1 MTLNFK
7 SWAVA
12 WGGRGYGAGD
22 TFLRPYFWNSIKMV
36 VPAVVLSTFI
46 GAMTGYVLTK
56 WRFKGDSWIFLFLL
70 FGCFIPFQAIL
81 LPMARTLGV
90 LGISNS
96 ILGLVLVH
104 TVYGIP
110 FTTLFFRNYYVSIP
124 SELIKAAR
132 IDGAGFFKIFFKI
145 LLPISA
151 PIIVVT
157 VIWQFTQIWND
168 FLFGAT
174 FSFGKAAP
182 IQVALNNMVLSS
194 TSVKEY
200 NVDMASA
207 IIAGIPTLIVYVL
220 AGKYFHKRIN
230 FRSSERIIMK
240 TLKIEDLSK
249 NFGST
254 EVLKKINLEIDEGN
268 FLVLLGPSGCGK
280 STLLNII
287 AGLETINE
295 GNVYIDDYNVSKV
308 EPKDRNI
315 AMVFQSY
322 ALYPSMNVKENMV
335 FGLKQAK
342 TSKEKIEEQ
351 LKKVSTFLQVDELLN
366 RKPSQLSGGQRQRVA
381 IGRAL
386 VREPRIFLFDEPLSN
401 LDAKLRVEMRREI
414 KKLHQRLKTTVVYV
428 THDQTEAMS
437 LGTKIAIM
445 NHGVI
450 QQNDTPEIIYHKPS
464 NTFVADFIGSPSM
477 NLIKGNLIQNSKKI
491 SFVAE
496 GSDNSIQIPMND
508 YNFDKKIEFNNKE
521 VYFGIRPEHIHFKKS
536 NENDFEVKLR
546 ADLSEY
552 IGHEQIVTFNYSNQE
567 ILAKFASTIKIEMNK
582 EMSLYFDLSHISL
595 FDKSSKERI

>member
-1 MTLNFK
+1 
-7 SWAVA
+7 
-12 WGGRGYGAGD
+12 
-22 TFLRPYFWNSIKMV
+22 
-36 VPAVVLSTFI
+36 
-46 GAMTGYVLTK
+46 
-56 WRFKGDSWIFLFLL
+56 
-70 FGCFIPFQAIL
+70 
-81 LPMARTLGV
+81 
-90 LGISNS
+90 
-96 ILGLVLVH
+96 
-104 TVYGIP
+104 
-110 FTTLFFRNYYVSIP
+110 
-124 SELIKAAR
+124 
-132 IDGAGFFKIFFKI
+132 
-145 LLPISA
+145 
-151 PIIVVT
+151 
-157 VIWQFTQIWND
+157 
-168 FLFGAT
+168 
-174 FSFGKAAP
+174 
-182 IQVALNNMVLSS
+182 
-194 TSVKEY
+194 
-200 NVDMASA
+200 
-207 IIAGIPTLIVYVL
+207 
-220 AGKYFHKRIN
+220 
-230 FRSSERIIMK
+230 MK

-249 NFGST
+249 NFGTT
-254 EVLKKINLEIDEGN
+254 EVLKKINLDIDEGN

-322 ALYPSMNVKENMV
+322 ALYPSMNVKENMI

-351 LKKVSTFLQVDELLN
+351 LKKVSSFLKVDELLN

-414 KKLHQRLKTTVVYV
+414 KKLHQTLKTTVVYV

-437 LGTKIAIM
+437 LGTRIAIM

-450 QQNDTPEIIYHKPS
+450 QQNDTPEIIYNKPS

-477 NLIKGNLIQNSKKI
+477 NLIKGYIKKEAEQLY
-491 SFVAE
+491 FVGDDA
-496 GSDNSIQIPMND
+496 GNSIKIPINN
-508 YNFDKKIEFNNKE
+508 YSFDKKLELNSKE
-521 VYFGIRPEHIHFKKS
+521 VYFGIRPEHIYYKKN
-536 NENDFEVKLR
+536 NENDFEIKLK

-552 IGHEQIVTFNYSNQE
+552 IGHEQIITFNYSNQE
-567 ILAKFASTIKIEMNK
+567 VLAKFPSTTKIEINK
-582 EMSLYFDLSHISL
+582 EINLYFDLTQISL

>member
-1 MTLNFK
+1 
-7 SWAVA
+7 
-12 WGGRGYGAGD
+12 
-22 TFLRPYFWNSIKMV
+22 
-36 VPAVVLSTFI
+36 
-46 GAMTGYVLTK
+46 
-56 WRFKGDSWIFLFLL
+56 
-70 FGCFIPFQAIL
+70 
-81 LPMARTLGV
+81 
-90 LGISNS
+90 
-96 ILGLVLVH
+96 
-104 TVYGIP
+104 
-110 FTTLFFRNYYVSIP
+110 
-124 SELIKAAR
+124 
-132 IDGAGFFKIFFKI
+132 
-145 LLPISA
+145 
-151 PIIVVT
+151 
-157 VIWQFTQIWND
+157 
-168 FLFGAT
+168 
-174 FSFGKAAP
+174 
-182 IQVALNNMVLSS
+182 
-194 TSVKEY
+194 
-200 NVDMASA
+200 
-207 IIAGIPTLIVYVL
+207 
-220 AGKYFHKRIN
+220 
-230 FRSSERIIMK
+230 MK

-249 NFGST
+249 NFGTT

-322 ALYPSMNVKENMV
+322 ALYPSMNVRENMI

-351 LKKVSTFLQVDELLN
+351 LEKVSKFLQVDQLLE

-414 KKLHQRLKTTVVYV
+414 KKLHQQLKTTVVYV

-450 QQNDTPEIIYHKPS
+450 QQNDTPENIYNKPN

-477 NLIKGNLIQNSKKI
+477 NLIAGSLKQNSDKI
-491 SFVAE
+491 SFTVE
-496 GSDNSIQIPMND
+496 ESNFEIPIIGYKFKEKSNL
-508 YNFDKKIEFNNKE
+508 NNKE
-521 VYFGIRPEHIHFKKS
+521 VFFGVRPEHIFFKKF
-536 NENDFEVKLR
+536 NESDFEITLS
-546 ADLSEY
+546 AELSEY

-567 ILAKFASTIKIEMNK
+567 ILAKFPSTSKIEVNK
-582 EMSLYFDLSHISL
+582 ELNLYFDLTQISI
-595 FDKSSKERI
+595 FDKNSKERI

>member
-1 MTLNFK
+1 
-7 SWAVA
+7 
-12 WGGRGYGAGD
+12 
-22 TFLRPYFWNSIKMV
+22 
-36 VPAVVLSTFI
+36 
-46 GAMTGYVLTK
+46 
-56 WRFKGDSWIFLFLL
+56 
-70 FGCFIPFQAIL
+70 
-81 LPMARTLGV
+81 
-90 LGISNS
+90 
-96 ILGLVLVH
+96 
-104 TVYGIP
+104 
-110 FTTLFFRNYYVSIP
+110 
-124 SELIKAAR
+124 
-132 IDGAGFFKIFFKI
+132 
-145 LLPISA
+145 
-151 PIIVVT
+151 
-157 VIWQFTQIWND
+157 
-168 FLFGAT
+168 
-174 FSFGKAAP
+174 
-182 IQVALNNMVLSS
+182 
-194 TSVKEY
+194 
-200 NVDMASA
+200 
-207 IIAGIPTLIVYVL
+207 
-220 AGKYFHKRIN
+220 
-230 FRSSERIIMK
+230 MK

-322 ALYPSMNVKENMV
+322 ALYPSMNVKENMI

-351 LKKVSTFLQVDELLN
+351 LKKVSSFLQVDSLLE

-414 KKLHQRLKTTVVYV
+414 KKLHQQLKTTVVYV

-450 QQNDTPEIIYHKPS
+450 QQNDTPENIYNKPS

-477 NLIKGNLIQNSKKI
+477 NLIKGNLNQNSDNV
-491 SFVAE
+491 SFIAE
-496 GSDNSIQIPMND
+496 GSNLEIPIKHYDFKN
-508 YNFDKKIEFNNKE
+508 KSELSNNE
-521 VYFGIRPEHIHFKKS
+521 VYFGIRPEHIYFKKL
-536 NENDFEVKLR
+536 NEDDLEINLR

-552 IGHEQIVTFNYSNQE
+552 IGHEQIVTFNFSNQE
-567 ILAKFASTIKIEMNK
+567 ILAKFPSTINVELNK
-582 EMSLYFDLSHISL
+582 ETKLYVDLTQVSL
-595 FDKSSKERI
+595 FDSKNEERI

>member
-1 MTLNFK
+1 
-7 SWAVA
+7 
-12 WGGRGYGAGD
+12 
-22 TFLRPYFWNSIKMV
+22 
-36 VPAVVLSTFI
+36 
-46 GAMTGYVLTK
+46 
-56 WRFKGDSWIFLFLL
+56 
-70 FGCFIPFQAIL
+70 
-81 LPMARTLGV
+81 
-90 LGISNS
+90 
-96 ILGLVLVH
+96 
-104 TVYGIP
+104 
-110 FTTLFFRNYYVSIP
+110 
-124 SELIKAAR
+124 
-132 IDGAGFFKIFFKI
+132 
-145 LLPISA
+145 
-151 PIIVVT
+151 
-157 VIWQFTQIWND
+157 
-168 FLFGAT
+168 
-174 FSFGKAAP
+174 
-182 IQVALNNMVLSS
+182 
-194 TSVKEY
+194 
-200 NVDMASA
+200 
-207 IIAGIPTLIVYVL
+207 
-220 AGKYFHKRIN
+220 
-230 FRSSERIIMK
+230 MK

-322 ALYPSMNVKENMV
+322 ALYPSMNVKENMI

-351 LKKVSTFLQVDELLN
+351 LKKVSSFLQVDSLLE

-381 IGRAL
+381 IGRAI

-414 KKLHQRLKTTVVYV
+414 KKLHQQLKTTVVYV

-450 QQNDTPEIIYHKPS
+450 QQNDTPENIYNKPS

-477 NLIKGNLIQNSKKI
+477 NLIKGNLKQNSDNV
-491 SFVAE
+491 SFIAE
-496 GSDNSIQIPMND
+496 GSNLEIPIKHYDFKN
-508 YNFDKKIEFNNKE
+508 KSELNNNE
-521 VYFGIRPEHIHFKKS
+521 VYFGIRPEHIYFKKL
-536 NENDFEVKLR
+536 NEDDLEINLR
-546 ADLSEY
+546 AELSEY
-552 IGHEQIVTFNYSNQE
+552 IGHEQIVTFNFSNQE
-567 ILAKFASTIKIEMNK
+567 ILAKFPSTINVELNK
-582 EMSLYFDLSHISL
+582 ETKLYVDLTQVSL
-595 FDKSSKERI
+595 FDSKNEERI

>member
-1 MTLNFK
+1 
-7 SWAVA
+7 
-12 WGGRGYGAGD
+12 
-22 TFLRPYFWNSIKMV
+22 
-36 VPAVVLSTFI
+36 
-46 GAMTGYVLTK
+46 
-56 WRFKGDSWIFLFLL
+56 
-70 FGCFIPFQAIL
+70 
-81 LPMARTLGV
+81 
-90 LGISNS
+90 
-96 ILGLVLVH
+96 
-104 TVYGIP
+104 
-110 FTTLFFRNYYVSIP
+110 
-124 SELIKAAR
+124 
-132 IDGAGFFKIFFKI
+132 
-145 LLPISA
+145 
-151 PIIVVT
+151 
-157 VIWQFTQIWND
+157 
-168 FLFGAT
+168 
-174 FSFGKAAP
+174 
-182 IQVALNNMVLSS
+182 
-194 TSVKEY
+194 
-200 NVDMASA
+200 
-207 IIAGIPTLIVYVL
+207 
-220 AGKYFHKRIN
+220 
-230 FRSSERIIMK
+230 MK

-249 NFGST
+249 NFGTT

-322 ALYPSMNVKENMV
+322 ALYPSMNVKENIT

-351 LKKVSTFLQVDELLN
+351 LKKVSSFLKVDELLN

-414 KKLHQRLKTTVVYV
+414 KKLHQTLKTTVVYV

-450 QQNDTPEIIYHKPS
+450 QQNDTPEIIYNKPS

-477 NLIKGNLIQNSKKI
+477 NLIKGKIIKKSDQL
-491 SFVAE
+491 SFAGE
-496 GSDNSIQIPMND
+496 GASNGFQIPINN
-508 YNFDKKIEFNNKE
+508 YNFEKKIELDSKE
-521 VYFGIRPEHIHFKKS
+521 VYFGIRPEHIHYKKS
-536 NENDFEVKLR
+536 NEEDFEIKLK

-552 IGHEQIVTFNYSNQE
+552 IGHEQIITLNYYNQE
-567 ILAKFASTIKIEMNK
+567 VLAKFPSTTKIEINK
-582 EMSLYFDLSHISL
+582 EIKLYFDLSQISL
-595 FDKSSKERI
+595 FDKNSKERI

>member
-1 MTLNFK
+1 
-7 SWAVA
+7 
-12 WGGRGYGAGD
+12 
-22 TFLRPYFWNSIKMV
+22 
-36 VPAVVLSTFI
+36 
-46 GAMTGYVLTK
+46 
-56 WRFKGDSWIFLFLL
+56 
-70 FGCFIPFQAIL
+70 
-81 LPMARTLGV
+81 
-90 LGISNS
+90 
-96 ILGLVLVH
+96 
-104 TVYGIP
+104 
-110 FTTLFFRNYYVSIP
+110 
-124 SELIKAAR
+124 
-132 IDGAGFFKIFFKI
+132 
-145 LLPISA
+145 
-151 PIIVVT
+151 
-157 VIWQFTQIWND
+157 
-168 FLFGAT
+168 
-174 FSFGKAAP
+174 
-182 IQVALNNMVLSS
+182 
-194 TSVKEY
+194 
-200 NVDMASA
+200 
-207 IIAGIPTLIVYVL
+207 
-220 AGKYFHKRIN
+220 
-230 FRSSERIIMK
+230 MK
-240 TLKIEDLSK
+240 TLKIEELSK
-249 NFGST
+249 NFGAT

-351 LKKVSTFLQVDELLN
+351 LTKVSSFLQVDELLN

-414 KKLHQRLKTTVVYV
+414 KKLHQKLKTTVVYV

-450 QQNDTPEIIYHKPS
+450 QQNESPEIIYNKPS

-477 NLIKGNLIQNSKKI
+477 NLIKGKLNESSDKI
-491 SFVAE
+491 SFTAE
-496 GSDNSIQIPMND
+496 GA
-508 YNFDKKIEFNNKE
+508 NFDIPINSYDFNNTSELNNKE
-521 VYFGIRPEHIHFKKS
+521 VYFGIRPEHIYFKKS
-536 NENDFEVKLR
+536 NEDDFEVNLR

-552 IGHEQIVTFNYSNQE
+552 IGHEQIMTFDLANQE
-567 ILAKFASTIKIEMNK
+567 LLAKFPSIIKIELNNETK
-582 EMSLYFDLSHISL
+582 LYFDLTQVSL
-595 FDKSSKERI
+595 FDANTQERI

>member
-1 MTLNFK
+1 
-7 SWAVA
+7 
-12 WGGRGYGAGD
+12 
-22 TFLRPYFWNSIKMV
+22 
-36 VPAVVLSTFI
+36 
-46 GAMTGYVLTK
+46 
-56 WRFKGDSWIFLFLL
+56 
-70 FGCFIPFQAIL
+70 
-81 LPMARTLGV
+81 
-90 LGISNS
+90 
-96 ILGLVLVH
+96 
-104 TVYGIP
+104 
-110 FTTLFFRNYYVSIP
+110 
-124 SELIKAAR
+124 
-132 IDGAGFFKIFFKI
+132 
-145 LLPISA
+145 
-151 PIIVVT
+151 
-157 VIWQFTQIWND
+157 
-168 FLFGAT
+168 
-174 FSFGKAAP
+174 
-182 IQVALNNMVLSS
+182 
-194 TSVKEY
+194 
-200 NVDMASA
+200 
-207 IIAGIPTLIVYVL
+207 
-220 AGKYFHKRIN
+220 
-230 FRSSERIIMK
+230 MK

-295 GNVYIDDYNVSKV
+295 GNVFIDDYNVSKV

-322 ALYPSMNVKENMV
+322 ALYPSMNVKENMI

-342 TSKEKIEEQ
+342 TSKDKIKEQ
-351 LKKVSTFLQVDELLN
+351 LEKVSKFLQVDQLLE

-414 KKLHQRLKTTVVYV
+414 KKLHQQLKTTVVYV

-450 QQNDTPEIIYHKPS
+450 QQNDTPENIYNKPN

-477 NLIKGNLIQNSKKI
+477 NLIKGKLKQSSNII
-491 SFVAE
+491 SFIAE
-496 GSDNSIQIPMND
+496 GSNLEIPIDN
-508 YNFDKKIEFNNKE
+508 YNFKANDNLNNKE
-521 VYFGIRPEHIHFKKS
+521 VFFGIRPEHIFFKKL
-536 NENDFEVKLR
+536 NDNDFEITLR

-552 IGHEQIVTFNYSNQE
+552 IGHEQIMTFDYNNQE
-567 ILAKFASTIKIEMNK
+567 ILAKFPSTIKTELSK
-582 EMSLYFDLSHISL
+582 ETKLYFDLTQVSL
-595 FDKSSKERI
+595 FDAKTEERI

>member
-1 MTLNFK
+1 
-7 SWAVA
+7 
-12 WGGRGYGAGD
+12 
-22 TFLRPYFWNSIKMV
+22 
-36 VPAVVLSTFI
+36 
-46 GAMTGYVLTK
+46 
-56 WRFKGDSWIFLFLL
+56 
-70 FGCFIPFQAIL
+70 
-81 LPMARTLGV
+81 
-90 LGISNS
+90 
-96 ILGLVLVH
+96 
-104 TVYGIP
+104 
-110 FTTLFFRNYYVSIP
+110 
-124 SELIKAAR
+124 
-132 IDGAGFFKIFFKI
+132 
-145 LLPISA
+145 
-151 PIIVVT
+151 
-157 VIWQFTQIWND
+157 
-168 FLFGAT
+168 
-174 FSFGKAAP
+174 
-182 IQVALNNMVLSS
+182 
-194 TSVKEY
+194 
-200 NVDMASA
+200 
-207 IIAGIPTLIVYVL
+207 
-220 AGKYFHKRIN
+220 
-230 FRSSERIIMK
+230 MK

-295 GNVYIDDYNVSKV
+295 GNVFIDDYNVSKV

-322 ALYPSMNVKENMV
+322 ALYPSMNVKENMI

-342 TSKEKIEEQ
+342 TSKDKIKEQ
-351 LKKVSTFLQVDELLN
+351 LEKVSKFLQVDQLLE

-414 KKLHQRLKTTVVYV
+414 KKLHQQLKTTVVYV

-450 QQNDTPEIIYHKPS
+450 QQNDTPENIYNKPN

-477 NLIKGNLIQNSKKI
+477 NLIIGKLKQSSNII

-496 GSDNSIQIPMND
+496 GSNLEIPIDN
-508 YNFDKKIEFNNKE
+508 YNFKANDNLNNKE
-521 VYFGIRPEHIHFKKS
+521 VFFGIRPEHIFFKKL
-536 NENDFEVKLR
+536 NENDFEITLR

-552 IGHEQIVTFNYSNQE
+552 IGHEQIMTFDYDNQE
-567 ILAKFASTIKIEMNK
+567 KLAKFPSTIKTELSK
-582 EMSLYFDLSHISL
+582 ETKLYFDLTQVSL
-595 FDKSSKERI
+595 FDAKTEERI

>member
-1 MTLNFK
+1 
-7 SWAVA
+7 
-12 WGGRGYGAGD
+12 
-22 TFLRPYFWNSIKMV
+22 
-36 VPAVVLSTFI
+36 
-46 GAMTGYVLTK
+46 
-56 WRFKGDSWIFLFLL
+56 
-70 FGCFIPFQAIL
+70 
-81 LPMARTLGV
+81 
-90 LGISNS
+90 
-96 ILGLVLVH
+96 
-104 TVYGIP
+104 
-110 FTTLFFRNYYVSIP
+110 
-124 SELIKAAR
+124 
-132 IDGAGFFKIFFKI
+132 
-145 LLPISA
+145 
-151 PIIVVT
+151 
-157 VIWQFTQIWND
+157 
-168 FLFGAT
+168 
-174 FSFGKAAP
+174 
-182 IQVALNNMVLSS
+182 
-194 TSVKEY
+194 
-200 NVDMASA
+200 
-207 IIAGIPTLIVYVL
+207 
-220 AGKYFHKRIN
+220 
-230 FRSSERIIMK
+230 MK

-295 GNVYIDDYNVSKV
+295 GNVFIDDYNVSKV

-322 ALYPSMNVKENMV
+322 ALYPSMNVKENMI

-342 TSKEKIEEQ
+342 TSKDKIKEQ
-351 LKKVSTFLQVDELLN
+351 LEKVSKFLQVDQLLE

-414 KKLHQRLKTTVVYV
+414 KKLHQQLKTTVVYV

-450 QQNDTPEIIYHKPS
+450 QQNDTPENIYNKPN

-477 NLIKGNLIQNSKKI
+477 NLIKGKLKQSSNII

-496 GSDNSIQIPMND
+496 GSNLEIPIDN
-508 YNFDKKIEFNNKE
+508 YNFKANDNLNNKE
-521 VYFGIRPEHIHFKKS
+521 VFFGIRPEHIFFKKL
-536 NENDFEVKLR
+536 NDNDFEITLR

-552 IGHEQIVTFNYSNQE
+552 IGHEQIMTFDYNNQE
-567 ILAKFASTIKIEMNK
+567 ILAKFPSTIKTELSK
-582 EMSLYFDLSHISL
+582 ETKLYFDLTQVSL
-595 FDKSSKERI
+595 FDAKTEERI

>member
-1 MTLNFK
+1 
-7 SWAVA
+7 
-12 WGGRGYGAGD
+12 
-22 TFLRPYFWNSIKMV
+22 
-36 VPAVVLSTFI
+36 
-46 GAMTGYVLTK
+46 
-56 WRFKGDSWIFLFLL
+56 
-70 FGCFIPFQAIL
+70 
-81 LPMARTLGV
+81 
-90 LGISNS
+90 
-96 ILGLVLVH
+96 
-104 TVYGIP
+104 
-110 FTTLFFRNYYVSIP
+110 
-124 SELIKAAR
+124 
-132 IDGAGFFKIFFKI
+132 
-145 LLPISA
+145 
-151 PIIVVT
+151 
-157 VIWQFTQIWND
+157 
-168 FLFGAT
+168 
-174 FSFGKAAP
+174 
-182 IQVALNNMVLSS
+182 
-194 TSVKEY
+194 
-200 NVDMASA
+200 
-207 IIAGIPTLIVYVL
+207 
-220 AGKYFHKRIN
+220 
-230 FRSSERIIMK
+230 MK

-322 ALYPSMNVKENMV
+322 ALYPSMNVKENMI

-351 LKKVSTFLQVDELLN
+351 LKKVSSFLQVDSLLE

-414 KKLHQRLKTTVVYV
+414 KKLHQQLKTTVVYV

-450 QQNDTPEIIYHKPS
+450 QQNDTPENIYNKPS

-477 NLIKGNLIQNSKKI
+477 NLIKGNLKQNADNV
-491 SFVAE
+491 SFIAQ
-496 GSDNSIQIPMND
+496 GSNLEIPIKHYDFKNKSELSND
-508 YNFDKKIEFNNKE
+508 E
-521 VYFGIRPEHIHFKKS
+521 VYFGIRPEHIYFKKL
-536 NENDFEVKLR
+536 NEDDLEINLR

-552 IGHEQIVTFNYSNQE
+552 IGHEQIVTFNFSNQE
-567 ILAKFASTIKIEMNK
+567 ILAKFPSTINVELNK
-582 EMSLYFDLSHISL
+582 ETKLYVDLTQVSL
-595 FDKSSKERI
+595 FDSKNEERI

>member
-1 MTLNFK
+1 
-7 SWAVA
+7 
-12 WGGRGYGAGD
+12 
-22 TFLRPYFWNSIKMV
+22 
-36 VPAVVLSTFI
+36 
-46 GAMTGYVLTK
+46 
-56 WRFKGDSWIFLFLL
+56 
-70 FGCFIPFQAIL
+70 
-81 LPMARTLGV
+81 
-90 LGISNS
+90 
-96 ILGLVLVH
+96 
-104 TVYGIP
+104 
-110 FTTLFFRNYYVSIP
+110 
-124 SELIKAAR
+124 
-132 IDGAGFFKIFFKI
+132 
-145 LLPISA
+145 
-151 PIIVVT
+151 
-157 VIWQFTQIWND
+157 
-168 FLFGAT
+168 
-174 FSFGKAAP
+174 
-182 IQVALNNMVLSS
+182 
-194 TSVKEY
+194 
-200 NVDMASA
+200 
-207 IIAGIPTLIVYVL
+207 
-220 AGKYFHKRIN
+220 
-230 FRSSERIIMK
+230 MK
-240 TLKIEDLSK
+240 TLKIENLSK

-295 GNVYIDDYNVSKV
+295 GNVFIDDYNVSKV

-322 ALYPSMNVKENMV
+322 ALYPSMNVKENMI

-342 TSKEKIEEQ
+342 TSKDKIKEQ
-351 LKKVSTFLQVDELLN
+351 LEKVSKFLQVDQLLE

-414 KKLHQRLKTTVVYV
+414 KKLHQQLKTTVVYV

-450 QQNDTPEIIYHKPS
+450 QQNDTPENIYNKPN

-477 NLIKGNLIQNSKKI
+477 NLIKGKLKQSSNII

-496 GSDNSIQIPMND
+496 GSNLEIPIDN
-508 YNFDKKIEFNNKE
+508 YNFKANDNLNNKE
-521 VYFGIRPEHIHFKKS
+521 VFFGIRPEHIFFKKL
-536 NENDFEVKLR
+536 NENDFEITLR

-552 IGHEQIVTFNYSNQE
+552 IGHEQIMTFDYDNQE
-567 ILAKFASTIKIEMNK
+567 ILAKFPSTIKTELSK
-582 EMSLYFDLSHISL
+582 ETKLYFDLTQVSL
-595 FDKSSKERI
+595 FDAKTEERI